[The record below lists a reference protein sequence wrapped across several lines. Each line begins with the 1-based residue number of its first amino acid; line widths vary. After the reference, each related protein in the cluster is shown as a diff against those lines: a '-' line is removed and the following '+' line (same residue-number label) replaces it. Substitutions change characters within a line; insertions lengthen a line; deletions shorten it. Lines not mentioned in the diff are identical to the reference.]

1 MRIPAAAIPLLIL
14 TGCASEA
21 PPNARVALDRLQ
33 DLATPHAAAL
43 AGEDVTEM
51 RRTGRDLIASID
63 AAAGPQ

>member
-1 MRIPAAAIPLLIL
+1 MRTLAAAILPLIL
-14 TGCASEA
+14 IGCATEA
-21 PPNARVALDRLQ
+21 PLNARAALDRLQ

-43 AGEDVTEM
+43 AGEDVNEM